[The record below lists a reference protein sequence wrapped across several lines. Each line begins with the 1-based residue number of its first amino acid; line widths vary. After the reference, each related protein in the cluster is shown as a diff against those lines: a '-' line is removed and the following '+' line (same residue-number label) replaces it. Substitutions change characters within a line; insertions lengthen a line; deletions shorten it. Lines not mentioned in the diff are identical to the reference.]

1 MKFLSPEAIKIWRI
15 EDDSLVMKIDGRKRF
30 LGAPRCALPISDA
43 EHWIVLSDSD
53 GEEIGILPSL
63 DGLPAQARELISQ
76 ELEREYTL
84 ERIVRIINVDREPL
98 TGQTHWR
105 VELAPPETASSET
118 APPADENSAVP
129 GESATIQTPPISR
142 AKSFLSGDLKTLV
155 KSSHGSSGSENG
167 TASEDDGEKT
177 GTLSKVA
184 SKILSR
190 DKSDEEPSRF
200 EREFTIAGQEDVAVA
215 RYPQIF
221 IVDTERRRYEIS
233 NCDALD
239 LDSRRAADRFF

>member
-1 MKFLSPEAIKIWRI
+1 MKFLSPETIKIWRI

-30 LGAPRCALPISDA
+30 LGTPRRALPISDA

-63 DGLPAQARELISQ
+63 EGLPAEARELIAQ

-84 ERIVRIINVDREPL
+84 ERIVRIIKVDREPL

-105 VELAPPETASSET
+105 VELAPP
-118 APPADENSAVP
+118 DENNEA
-129 GESATIQTPPISR
+129 ATMPTPQISR
-142 AKSFLSGDLKTLV
+142 AKSLLNSDLKTLV
-155 KSSHGSSGSENG
+155 KNSNGSENG
-167 TASEDDGEKT
+167 VASEDGSEKT

-184 SKILSR
+184 NKILSR

-200 EREFTIAGQEDVAVA
+200 EREFTISGQEDVAVA

-221 IVDTERRRYEIS
+221 IVDTERRRYEIP

-239 LDSRRAADRFF
+239 VDSRRAADRFF